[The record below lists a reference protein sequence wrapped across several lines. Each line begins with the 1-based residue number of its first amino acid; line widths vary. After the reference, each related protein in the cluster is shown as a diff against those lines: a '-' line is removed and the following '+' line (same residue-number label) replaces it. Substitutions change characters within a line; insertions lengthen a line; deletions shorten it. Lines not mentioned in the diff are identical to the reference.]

1 MSLRLGFCEEEITP
15 ERPVP
20 LVGFYREDDTSR
32 GVLKPLL
39 AQVSVWEEWSGKS
52 GEEAGTILER
62 CVLIAID
69 SIGFTTELTKAL
81 RDQVGGELGISR
93 EKVMV
98 CFSHTHAAPDAEAAE
113 GYFDFARKKVLSAA
127 KKALDGMDWVKVRC
141 ENGRAQIGV
150 NRRAGNDALD
160 DRVGIL
166 EAFGELEERRLMILR
181 VTAHGNVLKADNY
194 LVSPDYFGDVREV
207 LTEKYGCPVMMIQGA
222 TGNIAPKY
230 FCSKNTPVDAQGPQ
244 FVRSENALAMMAQEL
259 CRSVAKAIEGR
270 IPETSSVNAN
280 ENANEIA
287 NRREGLDLQAY
298 SKELT
303 LRSVLPSMERAK
315 KIAAEAKET
324 CRIDGTDWLAELSR
338 LHGQGVSVQEEK
350 AEVQYFRIARFCL
363 CGMAYELMTEFAL
376 AAAEGLKNEFFYLNG
391 YANGILSYF
400 PTKEEYDLGGYEVY
414 WSLLIYHKAF
424 HRVFPFEREEADK
437 VTEFVMQNAPTGR
450 TKNKASGKKMVG
462 EKIPL
467 TL

>member
-39 AQVSVWEEWSGKS
+39 AQVSVWEEWTGKS
-52 GEEAGTILER
+52 GDEAGTILER

-69 SIGFTTELTKAL
+69 SIGFTTELTNAL
-81 RDQVGGELGISR
+81 RDQVGTELGVSR

-113 GYFDFARKKVLSAA
+113 GYFDFACKKVLSAA
-127 KKALDGMDWVKVRC
+127 KMALDGMEWVKVRC

-166 EAFGELEERRLMILR
+166 EAFGDQEERRLMILR

-207 LTEKYGCPVMMIQGA
+207 LTETYGCPVMMIQGA
-222 TGNIAPKY
+222 AGNVAPKY
-230 FCSKNTPVDAQGPQ
+230 FCSGNTPVDAQGPK
-244 FVRSENALAMMAQEL
+244 FVRSENALAMMAEEL
-259 CRSVAKAIEGR
+259 YKSVEKAIAER
-270 IPETSSVNAN
+270 NPETSGENANAN
-280 ENANEIA
+280 EGSA
-287 NRREGLDLQAY
+287 LQAY

-315 KIAAEAKET
+315 EIAAEAKEK

-338 LHGQGVSVQEEK
+338 LHAQGIFVQEEK

-376 AAAEGLKNEFFYLNG
+376 EVAEGLKDEFFYLNG

-437 VTEFVMQNAPTGR
+437 VTEFVMQNAPAGMA
-450 TKNKASGKKMVG
+450 KNKALGKNMVG

>member
-52 GEEAGTILER
+52 REEAGTLLER

-207 LTEKYGCPVMMIQGA
+207 LSEKYGCPAMMIQGA
-222 TGNIAPKY
+222 AGNVAPKY
-230 FCSKNTPVDAQGPQ
+230 FCSKNTPVDAQGPS
-244 FVRSENALAMMAQEL
+244 FFRSENALAMMAQEL
-259 CRSVAKAIEGR
+259 CRSVETAILER
-270 IPETSSVNAN
+270 IPETSGENANAN
-280 ENANEIA
+280 E
-287 NRREGLDLQAY
+287 GPTLQAY

-303 LRSVLPSMERAK
+303 LRSVLPSMGRAK
-315 KIAAEAKET
+315 EIAAEAMEK
-324 CRIDGTDWLAELSR
+324 CRIDGTDWLAELER
-338 LHGQGVSVQEEK
+338 LYAQGISVQEEK

-391 YANGILSYF
+391 YTNGILSYF

-450 TKNKASGKKMVG
+450 TKNKASGKNMVG

>member
-1 MSLRLGFCEEEITP
+1 MNVKLGFCEEEITP

-52 GEEAGTILER
+52 GEEAGTLLER

-69 SIGFTTELTKAL
+69 SIGFTTELTNAL
-81 RDQVGGELGISR
+81 RDQVGRELGVSR

-98 CFSHTHAAPDAEAAE
+98 CFSHTHAAPDAATAE
-113 GYFDFARKKVLSAA
+113 GYFDFACKKVLSAV
-127 KKALDGMDWVKVRC
+127 KKAQNGMECVNVRF

-166 EAFGELEERRLMILR
+166 EAFGEREERRLMLLR

-194 LVSPDYFGDVREV
+194 LVSPDYFGDVRE
-207 LTEKYGCPVMMIQGA
+207 LLSEKYGCPVMVIQGA
-222 TGNIAPKY
+222 AGNIAPKY
-230 FCSKNTPVDAQGPQ
+230 FCSKNTPADAQGPQ
-244 FVRSENALAMMAQEL
+244 FVRSENALAMMAEEL
-259 CRSVAKAIEGR
+259 CRSVEKAILER
-270 IPETSSVNAN
+270 IPKNSVENTNAS
-280 ENANEIA
+280 
-287 NRREGLDLQAY
+287 EGSALQAY

-303 LRSVLPSMERAK
+303 LRSVLPSMERARE
-315 KIAAEAKET
+315 IAAEAMEK
-324 CRIDGTDWLAELSR
+324 CHIDGTDWLAELSR
-338 LHGQGVSVQEEK
+338 LHAQGISVQEEK
-350 AEVQYFRIARFCL
+350 AEVQYFRIAQFCL

-376 AAAEGLKNEFFYLNG
+376 VVAEGLKDEFFYLNG
-391 YANGILSYF
+391 YTNGILSYF

-414 WSLLIYHKAF
+414 WSLLIYHKSF
-424 HRVFPFEREEADK
+424 HRVFPFEREEADR
-437 VTEFVMQNAPTGR
+437 VTEFVMQNAPCR
-450 TKNKASGKKMVG
+450 ESKKKDVR
-462 EKIPL
+462 EKYGW
-467 TL
+467 